1 MNKQTSQSNSFKR
14 FPTHLNYKI
23 SFMSLSRIKY
33 VVIFTRISNFYIYI
47 YIYISVSDVI
57 TY

>member
-33 VVIFTRISNFYIYI
+33 VVIFTRISYFYI